1 MGLKKS
7 NSSPGRALFPS
18 GVLKISYSPI
28 WKLAL
33 QRSHDHKSSF
43 GQPNSL
49 VAIRKKRQI
58 RLAIIMSL
66 TVLEFFIFYMP
77 QFGVVLSTIFC
88 RISGF
93 LTFGNEMT
101 TFCWGLWFLDA
112 TFNPLWITILAKSQ
126 WLREESNSSRTQS
139 IDLQTL
145 NNSSLGAKSRK

>member
-1 MGLKKS
+1 
-7 NSSPGRALFPS
+7 
-18 GVLKISYSPI
+18 
-28 WKLAL
+28 
-33 QRSHDHKSSF
+33 
-43 GQPNSL
+43 
-49 VAIRKKRQI
+49 
-58 RLAIIMSL
+58 
-66 TVLEFFIFYMP
+66 MP